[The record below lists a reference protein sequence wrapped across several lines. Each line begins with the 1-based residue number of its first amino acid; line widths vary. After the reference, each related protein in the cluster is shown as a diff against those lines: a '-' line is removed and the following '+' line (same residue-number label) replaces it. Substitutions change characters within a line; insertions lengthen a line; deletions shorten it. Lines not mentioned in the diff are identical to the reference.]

1 MLYFFFINRNDYALD
16 AIHLS
21 TLFWLLVFIDL
32 VNYFLRGVYM
42 SNKIPET
49 VLSVAVMVNDM
60 SEINIDA
67 ELVEHQGALSRVE
80 HTLLDKPY

>member
-1 MLYFFFINRNDYALD
+1 
-16 AIHLS
+16 
-21 TLFWLLVFIDL
+21 
-32 VNYFLRGVYM
+32 M

>member
-1 MLYFFFINRNDYALD
+1 
-16 AIHLS
+16 
-21 TLFWLLVFIDL
+21 
-32 VNYFLRGVYM
+32 M

-80 HTLLDKPY
+80 HTLFDKPY